1 MRAQTRTFLALAVA
15 FATLAL
21 SGCGGGAPTVREPTG
36 SFAVT
41 LDEYLI
47 RPQQIRVPKRV
58 PLTVTVVN
66 RGRLGHT
73 FRIRSANHTVLK
85 LTTIPP
91 GGRASRTFKLAAGRY
106 TMFCALSNHEELGM
120 SGTLVVG

>member
-1 MRAQTRTFLALAVA
+1 MPRRIATSLAALALA
-15 FATLAL
+15 
-21 SGCGGGAPTVREPTG
+21 GCGSAGPPLRTSSP

-41 LDEYLI
+41 LDDYLI
-47 RPQQIRVPKRV
+47 RPQQIRVPKGG
-58 PLTVTVVN
+58 PLTITVVN

-73 FRIRSANHTVLK
+73 FRLRSANHIVLK

-91 GGRASRTFKLAAGRY
+91 GGSSRRTFRLAAGRY

-120 SGTLVVG
+120 SGTLIVG

>member
-1 MRAQTRTFLALAVA
+1 MRAQTRTFLALAA
-15 FATLAL
+15 LAL
-21 SGCGGGAPTVREPTG
+21 AGCGGGGPTVREPTG
-36 SFAVT
+36 RFAVT
-41 LDEYLI
+41 LDDYLI
-47 RPQQIRVPKRV
+47 RPQQLRVPKRV

-66 RGRLGHT
+66 HGRLGHT

-91 GGRASRTFKLAAGRY
+91 GGKASRTFKLAPGRY